1 MADTL
6 RVGLVQMNSRADK
19 AANLDK
25 AERLIAEAA
34 DAGARLVA
42 LPEYVTYLGP
52 KDRID
57 EVAESI
63 PGPTSERFA
72 NLARRHGISLLAGSM
87 HERSPYPGKYYNTST
102 LFDPR
107 GELIA
112 AYRKIHLFDVRI
124 GETVVAAESD
134 RIAPGDDVVTAL
146 VDGHRVGLSIC
157 YDLRFPE
164 LYRALADEGAELLF
178 VPAAFTMFTG
188 KDHWELLLR
197 ARAVENQCYV
207 VAPGQI
213 GRYEP
218 EGWCYGRSLV
228 ADPWGVVVAVASDEE
243 TVALATLDFGLVEK
257 YRTELPSLAN
267 RRLAPA
273 RRELAAR

>member
-1 MADTL
+1 MGDTL
-6 RVGLVQMNSRADK
+6 RVGVVQMNSRADK

-25 AERLIAEAA
+25 AERLVAEAA
-34 DAGARLVA
+34 EAGARLVA

-57 EVAESI
+57 DVAESI
-63 PGPTSERFA
+63 PGPTTERFA
-72 NLARRHGISLLAGSM
+72 NLARRHGVYLLAGSI
-87 HERSPYPGKYYNTST
+87 HERSPHPGKCYNTST
-102 LFDPR
+102 LFDPN

-124 GETVVAAESD
+124 GDTVVTAESD
-134 RIAPGDDVVTAL
+134 RIAPGEEVVTAL

-164 LYRALADEGAELLF
+164 LYRALADEGAEVLF

-213 GRYEP
+213 GRHEP
-218 EGWCYGRSLV
+218 DGWCYGRSLI
-228 ADPWGVVVAVASDEE
+228 ADPWGVVVAVASDDE

-267 RRLAPA
+267 RRLAA
-273 RRELAAR
+273 GRRELAAR